1 MLRIVTGR
9 AGYGKTAE
17 VFRRMKT
24 EGAARPQ
31 LLLVPEQ
38 ASFETERR
46 FCQENGNRAGLY
58 GEVLSFTR
66 LENRVLSLAGGGA
79 QTVLDEGGRLLVM
92 YAALKAVSGN
102 LTVYAMPSRKPEFLS
117 SLLTTMD
124 ELKSCCVTGEQLAQ
138 VGEETE
144 GLDGEKLR
152 DLGLIFG
159 AYEAMTAR
167 GSLDPRDRLT
177 RLAEKL
183 KGYPYFK
190 NKDVYLDG
198 FTDFTPQQGL
208 VLEQI
213 LRQAHSV
220 TLTLTYGDRPGEEGV
235 FAPAQK
241 TMAWMKR
248 LAAKAGVPVAEE
260 TLPDRKGRHPALAH
274 LEANLFATHK
284 TPYEGE
290 EQRVALVCLP
300 TPREEV
306 RWAAGEIRRLVR
318 SGTCRYRDIAISART
333 MDRYWEHLEGIFSEY
348 DIPLFQSD
356 MTDILQKPIFTLITA
371 AMDCVNGG
379 YTYEDMFRYLKTG
392 LAGLTAAECDKLE
405 NYVLTWNI
413 WGSRWTKAWTM
424 HPEGYHQTFREGDEA
439 VLEELNSLREW
450 VIGPLA
456 VLGKDPKKSVREQVL
471 ALYRF
476 LEEIQAPEA
485 LEARTARLLDQGEP
499 ELARQSGQLWEI
511 FCQGLEQCSA
521 LLGEMEEDFSEFARL
536 LRLLLSRYSVGSIPA
551 SLDRVTAGDAQRL
564 SNRSCK
570 VLFLLGADDGS
581 IPLVTPGGG
590 LLTDRDRELLEDYGL
605 ELAPRMEE
613 KLSREETIVYTACTK
628 PTEKLCVTW
637 PAAGESGGEK
647 RPSFLV
653 ETLRTL
659 FPQAEQPSEI
669 RPSPDQLRAQA
680 ARVPELREALEERED
695 FAASFR
701 RLDRAAQWER
711 GRLSPK
717 AVKALYGEKVAMS
730 ASRMDQY
737 KSCHFAYFLRY
748 GLGAKDRRPAGFHA
762 PEYGTF
768 VHYVLEHVFQ
778 VVRDRGGIQ
787 TCTDQDIKDLT
798 QQVVKDYIFTELGG
812 MEHQT
817 PRFKYLFR
825 RLQKNVQA
833 VVDNVAAELRF
844 SDFQPIAFELGF
856 GYGKDLPPV
865 EVREGDVTLR
875 ISGFVDRVD
884 GWVKDG
890 RLYLRVVDYKTG
902 RKSFDLT
909 EVWNGLGL
917 QMLLYLFTLEERGG
931 PLFGAETLPA
941 GVLYL
946 PAREAVISG
955 SRDMDESAR
964 RHLMDK
970 ELVRR
975 GLILEDEDVLEA
987 MEHKESGIRF
997 LPLKVSSRTG
1007 KISGDALVS
1016 AEKLGRLK
1024 KHTQHILKDICREI
1038 AVGNIDADPF
1048 WRGPGKNAC
1057 QYCEFFRACQFEE
1070 KNDQRRWIPSVSNSD
1085 FWGWLARKEE
1095 GGDGHGREA
1104 DT

>member
-1 MLRIVTGR
+1 MG
-9 AGYGKTAE
+9 
-17 VFRRMKT
+17 
-24 EGAARPQ
+24 P
-31 LLLVPEQ
+31 
-38 ASFETERR
+38 
-46 FCQENGNRAGLY
+46 
-58 GEVLSFTR
+58 
-66 LENRVLSLAGGGA
+66 
-79 QTVLDEGGRLLVM
+79 
-92 YAALKAVSGN
+92 
-102 LTVYAMPSRKPEFLS
+102 LT
-117 SLLTTMD
+117 
-124 ELKSCCVTGEQLAQ
+124 
-138 VGEETE
+138 
-144 GLDGEKLR
+144 
-152 DLGLIFG
+152 
-159 AYEAMTAR
+159 
-167 GSLDPRDRLT
+167 
-177 RLAEKL
+177 
-183 KGYPYFK
+183 
-190 NKDVYLDG
+190 
-198 FTDFTPQQGL
+198 
-208 VLEQI
+208 
-213 LRQAHSV
+213 
-220 TLTLTYGDRPGEEGV
+220 
-235 FAPAQK
+235 
-241 TMAWMKR
+241 
-248 LAAKAGVPVAEE
+248 
-260 TLPDRKGRHPALAH
+260 ALA
-274 LEANLFATHK
+274 K
-284 TPYEGE
+284 TPTK
-290 EQRVALVCLP
+290 P
-300 TPREEV
+300 V
-306 RWAAGEIRRLVR
+306 R
-318 SGTCRYRDIAISART
+318 D
-333 MDRYWEHLEGIFSEY
+333 
-348 DIPLFQSD
+348 
-356 MTDILQKPIFTLITA
+356 
-371 AMDCVNGG
+371 
-379 YTYEDMFRYLKTG
+379 
-392 LAGLTAAECDKLE
+392 
-405 NYVLTWNI
+405 
-413 WGSRWTKAWTM
+413 
-424 HPEGYHQTFREGDEA
+424 
-439 VLEELNSLREW
+439 
-450 VIGPLA
+450 
-456 VLGKDPKKSVREQVL
+456 QVL
-471 ALYRF
+471 ALYTF
-476 LEEIQAPEA
+476 LEDIGAPEA

-499 ELARQSGQLWEI
+499 ELARQAGQLWEI
-511 FCQGLEQCSA
+511 FCQGLEQCTA
-521 LLGEMEEDFSEFARL
+521 LLGEMEVDFSEFARL
-536 LRLLLSRYSVGSIPA
+536 LKLLLSRYSVGSIPA

-564 SNRSCK
+564 SNRTCR

-628 PTEKLCVTW
+628 PEEMLCVTW

-653 ETLRTL
+653 ESLRTL
-659 FPQAEQPSEI
+659 FPRAEQAPQL
-669 RPSPDQLRAQA
+669 RPSPDQLRAVA
-680 ARVPELREALEERED
+680 ARLPEAREALEDRED

-701 RLDRAAQWER
+701 RLDRAARWER

-768 VHYVLEHVFQ
+768 VHYVLEHVLKA
-778 VVRDRGGIQ
+778 VRDRGGIR
-787 TCTDQDIKDLT
+787 TCTHQDIRDLT
-798 QQVVKDYIFTELGG
+798 QQVVRDYIFNELGG

-825 RLQKNVQA
+825 RLQKSVQA
-833 VVDNVAAELRF
+833 VVENVAAELRA

-865 EVREGDVTLR
+865 EIREGDVTLR

-917 QMLLYLFTLEERGG
+917 QMLLYLFTLEEKGG
-931 PLFGAETLPA
+931 PLFGVETLPA

-964 RHLMDK
+964 QSLMDR

-975 GLILEDEDVLEA
+975 GLVLEDEEVLEA

-1007 KISGDALVS
+1007 KITGEALVS

-1038 AVGNIDADPF
+1038 AAGNIDADPF
-1048 WRGPGKNAC
+1048 WRGPNKNAC

-1070 KNDQRRWIPSVSNSD
+1070 KQDKVRWIPSVKNSE
-1085 FWGWLARKEE
+1085 FWGWLAQKEE
-1095 GGDGHGREA
+1095 GGEGHGREA